1 MKRKTFLLQSSILSA
16 AGVLMLSTNSFSKAI
31 IATIGDDST
40 TDLYKIFKDPSAN
53 YRPFVRWWWNGNK
66 VEKAELA
73 RELRILKAAGIGGVE
88 INPISF
94 PSNTDDMGI
103 SSLEWLSDE
112 WIELL
117 KFTLAEAKSLGMTC
131 DLLAGTGFP
140 FGAEFLEGE
149 ERCQV
154 VVVAVKKFE
163 GPINTEISLFDL
175 FKEADPATLSP
186 YSGRKMEIL
195 EVKLVPDP
203 LNNLDE
209 VINLTDQIKDDV
221 IKLSIPKGK
230 YAVYGLVKIA
240 GFMKVIQGAPGGRGP
255 VLNHYNEV
263 AVKKYLNKI
272 TDSIQGKIGSLAP
285 DIRSF
290 FMDSLEMEGANWSS
304 DMMAEF
310 EKRRGYDLYPYLPFI
325 LFRTGRMGN
334 TVDNNYLVQLSPSV
348 EAKLMRMRYDFELT
362 KAELFQE
369 RFTKNFV
376 EWCSENKIKSRV
388 QAYGRGHFLL
398 EGSFDIDI
406 PEGETWLKY
415 GVGEDISEADF
426 TKYPWHLGRGNT
438 MINKYVSSAAHL
450 KDKKLISS
458 EELTNTDM
466 VFNESLE
473 IFKIAGDQSTIS
485 GITHPI
491 FHGFNY
497 SPKNAA
503 FPGWITYGGY
513 FNEQNNMWPYFNHY
527 TDYRARQSAL
537 LQQASMFADIALLA
551 PIGDMWGDFGAQMEP
566 FPSRV
571 TPAYQNLVWES
582 IHQNGNA
589 CDYIS
594 EPVIME
600 SEMKN
605 GFLTY
610 GSRKYHTIFLIEVRS
625 MNLASA
631 KKLYDF
637 VKNGGR
643 IFCLG
648 AYPDQSLGW
657 NNHQSKD
664 EEVRDWVSKMKNF
677 PDRFIFLNKPA
688 SNFKEWYK
696 GVQLKYKITPYVHI
710 KSPETFITQVR
721 YQTKDAEIFMFN
733 NSSNKHP
740 YNLDVTFLEKA
751 VDKKQAWLW
760 DAVTGDRSKLELK
773 NGNLKIDLGPADSKI
788 IVFNNDR
795 RGELWKSIPEPNS
808 KSKTLKQHWKVEFK
822 HSDGSVK
829 NVEMDE
835 LADLKDHPVYVDFSG
850 TVIYRSSLQIE
861 DINSAKYLDLGKVYG
876 ISDLIIN
883 GKNAGTKWY
892 GRRAYVMEGL
902 LQKGSNL
909 LEIKVVT
916 VMGNYMK
923 TLKDNQTAQY
933 WTNNVRKSQPIQSMG
948 LVGPITIL

>member
-1 MKRKTFLLQSSILSA
+1 MKRRNFLLQGSILSA
-16 AGVLMLSTNSFSKAI
+16 AGVLTLSTNSFSKAI
-31 IATIGDDST
+31 LDTLGDNST
-40 TDLYKIFKDPSAN
+40 DNLFKLFKDPSAN

-66 VEKAELA
+66 IEKAELA
-73 RELRILKAAGIGGVE
+73 RELRLLKDAGIGGVE

-103 SSLEWLSDE
+103 ASLEWLSDE
-112 WIELL
+112 WIEQLR
-117 KFTLAEAKSLGMTC
+117 FTLAEAKSLGMTC

-154 VVVAVKKFE
+154 VVIGVKKFE
-163 GPINTEISLFDL
+163 GPMNTEISLFDL

-186 YSGRKMEIL
+186 YSGRTMKIL

-203 LNNLDE
+203 LNNIE
-209 VINLTDQIKDDV
+209 EAINLTNQIKNDV
-221 IKLSIPKGK
+221 VKLTIPKGK
-230 YAVYGLVKIA
+230 YAVYALVKID

-255 VLNHYNEV
+255 VLNHFNGA
-263 AVKKYLNKI
+263 AVKKYLNRI
-272 TDSIQGKIGSLAP
+272 TNSIQGKIGPLAP
-285 DIRSF
+285 SIRSF
-290 FMDSLEMEGANWSS
+290 FVDSLEMEGANWTS

-310 EKRRGYDLYPYLPFI
+310 KKRRGYDIYPYLPFI
-325 LFRTGRMGN
+325 LFKTGRMGN
-334 TVDNNYLVQLSPSV
+334 TVDLNYHVKMNPQMQEILV
-348 EAKLMRMRYDFELT
+348 RIRYDFEFT
-362 KAELFQE
+362 KAELFEE
-369 RFTKNFV
+369 RFTQNYV
-376 EWCSENKIKSRV
+376 QWCKENKIKSRA

-398 EGSFDIDI
+398 EGSFDVDI

-450 KDKKLISS
+450 KDKKLVSS

-485 GITHPI
+485 GVTHPI

-513 FNEQNNMWPYFNHY
+513 FNEQNNMWPYFKHY

-594 EPVIME
+594 ESVIMD

-605 GFLTY
+605 GFLNY

-625 MNLASA
+625 INPSSA
-631 KKLYDF
+631 QKLYDF

-643 IFCLG
+643 IFCLE
-648 AYPDQSLGW
+648 AYPNQSLGW

-664 EEVRDWVSKMKNF
+664 EEVREWVSKMKQF
-677 PDRFIFLNKPA
+677 PDRFIFLNKPE

-696 GVQLKYKITPYVHI
+696 GVQVKYKITPYVNI
-710 KSPETFITQVR
+710 KSPETFVTQVR
-721 YQTKDAEIFMFN
+721 YQTKDAEIFVFN
-733 NSSNKHP
+733 NSSNK
-740 YNLDVTFLEKA
+740 YKYDLDVTFLNKVIER
-751 VDKKQAWLW
+751 KQAWLW
-760 DAVTGDRSKLELK
+760 DAVTGNRSKLELK

-788 IVFNNDR
+788 IVFNDDR
-795 RGELWKSIPEPNS
+795 RGELWKLIPEPNASS
-808 KSKTLKQHWKVEFK
+808 KIINNTWKVEFK

-829 NVEMDE
+829 NVEMDM

-850 TVIYRSSLQIE
+850 TVIYRSNLQIE
-861 DINSAKYLDLGKVYG
+861 NVKAVKYLDLGKVYG
-876 ISDLIIN
+876 ISELIIN
-883 GKNAGTKWY
+883 GENAGTKWY
-892 GRRAYVMEGL
+892 GRRAYDIEGL
-902 LQKGSNL
+902 LQKGANS

-933 WTNNVRKSQPIQSMG
+933 WTNNARKAQPIQSMG
-948 LVGPITIL
+948 LVGPVTIL